1 MNAILG
7 FSELMEML
15 LDKQDQQ
22 DLQKSN
28 LDHIQKAGEHLLN
41 LIDEVLDLAHIES
54 GELKV
59 FLEPVDIVEI
69 KNELI
74 NLMSPL
80 ANKNEIQ
87 IIDNID
93 KEASSFVRADRIR
106 LKQVLLN
113 LISNAIKYNKP
124 NGTVTLSQIIKKKS
138 MTFKVE
144 DTGYGIPKDR
154 QVDIFKPFERLG
166 AENSEVKGTGI
177 GLSISKTL
185 TELMGGTLDFKSRV
199 EKGSGFY
206 VKFPVETNPLTEN
219 LSDKTSKRKIKKGLK
234 EKLILYIEDNPDNL
248 ELVKRALIFRESV
261 KLISAP
267 AAEIGIDLA
276 KNYKPDLILLDIQLP
291 GMDGFTAFKRL
302 KELNET
308 GDIPVIALSADAM
321 KINQQKAIDYGFLD
335 YITKPIRVGQFLNKI
350 DEVLN

>member
-1 MNAILG
+1 
-7 FSELMEML
+7 
-15 LDKQDQQ
+15 
-22 DLQKSN
+22 
-28 LDHIQKAGEHLLN
+28 
-41 LIDEVLDLAHIES
+41 
-54 GELKV
+54 
-59 FLEPVDIVEI
+59 
-69 KNELI
+69 
-74 NLMSPL
+74 
-80 ANKNEIQ
+80 
-87 IIDNID
+87 
-93 KEASSFVRADRIR
+93 
-106 LKQVLLN
+106 
-113 LISNAIKYNKP
+113 
-124 NGTVTLSQIIKKKS
+124 